1 MLLSAVLLTCPLEFS
16 FLTLNGDISNAISN
30 FVQTLDISTT
40 KLISI
45 YSVVSLAVH
54 GLGILNAAHAV
65 MKVKS
70 SRAAIAW
77 SLSLISLPWAA
88 IPLYWILGKSKFEG
102 YSATIQAAYKTHQDL
117 VELAYSETLDFKA
130 RLPEEFTA
138 IEKIADAFTGLPFTT
153 HNAVKL
159 LVDGKETYPHML
171 EEIEQATDY
180 ILLQSYIIHDDEI
193 GRDFKRSLINKAQQG
208 IDIHLLY
215 DGIGARD
222 LPRQY
227 IQELEAAG
235 VIVSSFRSSKGI
247 KTRFQLNFRNH
258 RKILIVDGK
267 VGFVGGLNI
276 GDEYLGR
283 DKKLGDWRDTHLQLK
298 GPSVQCLQRT
308 FLSDWYWA
316 TQEVPEVSWHA
327 QVASELDQT
336 AFILATGPADKLEAC
351 SLFFL
356 NLINHAKKRLWIAS
370 PYFVPDG
377 STLNAL
383 RLAAIRGVDVRI
395 ILPNRPDQ
403 RLVYA
408 CSFSYYDSLEQVGIQ
423 LYRYQPG
430 FMHQKVI
437 LCDDQIAG
445 VGTVNLDN
453 RSFFLNF
460 EVMTFVIQEEEK
472 HNGRAFIQDVE
483 AMLER
488 DFERSRLVDFSKWK
502 QKPFWFKLSARI
514 ARLVA
519 PIL

>member
-1 MLLSAVLLTCPLEFS
+1 MLSIAAFSHFYGAVLAFIQTF
-16 FLTLNGDISNAISN
+16 DISPA
-30 FVQTLDISTT
+30 TL
-40 KLISI
+40 LSI
-45 YSVVSLAVH
+45 YSAVSVVVH
-54 GLGILNAAHAV
+54 TLGAMNAAHAV

-77 SLSLISLPWAA
+77 SISLISLPWVA
-88 IPLYWILGKSKFEG
+88 IPLYWILGKSKFQG
-102 YSATIQAAYKTHQDL
+102 YSSTIQAAYKQHEDL
-117 VELAYSETLDFKA
+117 VELAYSEILDYKADLPSEFK
-130 RLPEEFTA
+130 T
-138 IEKIADAFTGLPFTT
+138 IERIADTFTGLPFTT
-153 HNAVKL
+153 HNAAKL
-159 LVDGKETYPHML
+159 LIDGEETYPRML
-171 EEIEQATDY
+171 AAIAQAKDY
-180 ILLQSYIIHDDEI
+180 ILFQTYILHDDDI
-193 GRDFKRSLINKAQQG
+193 GRQFKNALIARARKEVT
-208 IDIHLLY
+208 IHLLY

-222 LPRQY
+222 LPRRY
-227 IQELEAAG
+227 ITELEEHG
-235 VIVSSFRSSKGI
+235 ITVNSFRSSKGL

-267 VGFVGGLNI
+267 DAFVGGLNI
-276 GDEYLGR
+276 GDEYRGK
-283 DKKLGDWRDTHLQLK
+283 DPKLGDWRDTHLQLK
-298 GPSVQCLQRT
+298 GPAVQCLQRT
-308 FLSDWYWA
+308 FLSDWYWV
-316 TQEVPEVSWHA
+316 TQEVPEVSWKA
-327 QVASELDQT
+327 QVAGKLDQT
-336 AFILATGPADKLEAC
+336 TFILATGPADKLEAC

-356 NLINHAKKRLWIAS
+356 NLINHSKERLWIAS

-403 RLVYA
+403 WIVYA
-408 CSFSYYDSLEQVGIQ
+408 CSFSYYETLQQVGIQ

-460 EVMTFVIQEEEK
+460 EVMTFVVK
-472 HNGRAFIQDVE
+472 DNNKPDALAFIQDVE

-488 DFERSRLVDFSKWK
+488 DFERSRLVDFFKW
-502 QKPFWFKLSARI
+502 QRKPFWFKLAARV
-514 ARLVA
+514 ARLLA

>member
-1 MLLSAVLLTCPLEFS
+1 MLSVADFPSFLLSFFGAGIYSAVIAF
-16 FLTLNGDISNAISN
+16 I
-30 FVQTLDISTT
+30 QTFNISTAT
-40 KLISI
+40 LLSI
-45 YSVVSLAVH
+45 YSSVSIVVH

-70 SRAAIAW
+70 SRSALAW
-77 SLSLISLPWAA
+77 SIALVSLPWVV
-88 IPLYWILGKSKFEG
+88 IPLYWILGKSKFQG
-102 YSATIQAAYKTHQDL
+102 YSATIQAAYKTHRDL
-117 VELAYSETLDFKA
+117 VELAYSEILDYKATLPSGFK
-130 RLPEEFTA
+130 T
-138 IEKIADAFTGLPFTT
+138 IERIADTFTGLPFTT

-159 LVDGKETYPHML
+159 LIDGEETFPEML
-171 EEIEQATDY
+171 AAIAQAKDY
-180 ILLQSYIIHDDEI
+180 ILLQSYIIHDDDI
-193 GRDFKRSLINKAQQG
+193 GTQFQQALIEKSKQG
-208 IDIHLLY
+208 VKVHLLY
-215 DGIGARD
+215 DGIGAHD
-222 LPRQY
+222 LPRKY
-227 IQELEAAG
+227 IETLEEHG
-235 VIVSSFRSSKGI
+235 VAVSSFRSSKGF

-267 VGFVGGLNI
+267 TAFVGGLNI
-276 GDEYLGR
+276 GDEYLGK
-283 DKKLGDWRDTHLQLK
+283 DPKLGDWRDTHMQLK

-316 TQEVPEVSWHA
+316 TQDVPDVCWHA
-327 QVASELDQT
+327 QVAAELDQT
-336 AFILATGPADKLEAC
+336 TFVLATGPADKLEAC

-356 NLINHAKKRLWIAS
+356 NLINHSREKLWIAS

-383 RLAAIRGVDVRI
+383 KLAAIRGVDVRI

-408 CSFSYYDSLEQVGIQ
+408 CSFSYYESLEQVGIQ

-430 FMHQKVI
+430 FMHQKII
-437 LCDDQIAG
+437 LCDDDIAG

-460 EVMTFVIQEEEK
+460 EVMTFVIQDEEK
-472 HNGRAFIQDVE
+472 PDGRAFIQDVE

-488 DFERSRLVDFSKWK
+488 DFERSRLVDFSKWQ
-502 QKPFWFKLSARI
+502 QKPFWFKLSARV
-514 ARLVA
+514 ARLLS